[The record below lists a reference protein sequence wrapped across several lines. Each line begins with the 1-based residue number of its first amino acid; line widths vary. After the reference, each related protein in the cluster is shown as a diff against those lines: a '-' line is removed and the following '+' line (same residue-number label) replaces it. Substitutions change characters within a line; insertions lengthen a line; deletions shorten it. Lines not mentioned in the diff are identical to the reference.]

1 MTDIN
6 IADAPHILIAGT
18 TGSGKSVLLNH
29 FIQQIVDAPQDKFTQ
44 FIFIDPKRVDL
55 RKWSKLARNT
65 IYADNPRDAER
76 ALRGVSIAM
85 EKRYKELIKKKQTT
99 IIGNYMFVVIDELAD
114 LFLSDYG
121 KYIKKELQHILQ
133 LGRAA
138 NIHVIAATQA
148 PNRKIIPAELV
159 LNFTH
164 RVALRCISPIESRQI
179 IGIAGAE
186 NLPQY
191 GKALVLTPEG
201 LTSIIIPPP
210 A

>member
-18 TGSGKSVLLNH
+18 TGSGKSVLLHHILNARPAGCELA
-29 FIQQIVDAPQDKFTQ
+29 I
-44 FIFIDPKRVDL
+44 IDPKRVDFYAMRKSAADYANNPKDAYLLLL
-55 RKWSKLARNT
+55 RVAKL
-65 IYADNPRDAER
+65 
-76 ALRGVSIAM
+76 M
-85 EKRYKELIKKKQTT
+85 ETRYKFMQRRGLVKLPTAPVWVI
-99 IIGNYMFVVIDELAD
+99 IDELAD
-114 LFLSDYG
+114 IFLSDYG
-121 KYIKKELQHILQ
+121 KKIKKVLLHLLQ

-148 PNRKIIPAELV
+148 PNRKVIPAELV

-179 IGIAGAE
+179 IGVAGAE

-191 GKALVLTPEG
+191 GKALFLTPEG
-201 LTSIIIPPP
+201 LTTLIIPPP